1 MNSVKKDLFSKIQ
14 DDRIYLYKVSLQDYS
29 LKKRISD
36 TKKTLRSHHL
46 IEKEKLRE
54 FLSATLSINSY
65 KADIEKKRNQ
75 FIDDIIEFN
84 NKHIIQCYN
93 ETISTIPEEPRYI

>member
-1 MNSVKKDLFSKIQ
+1 MKKDLLSKTQ

-46 IEKEKLRE
+46 IEKEKLRQY
-54 FLSATLSINSY
+54 LSGILSIYIDEVDLSN
-65 KADIEKKRNQ
+65 KKNQ
-75 FIDDIIEFN
+75 FINDISDFN
-84 NKHIIQCYN
+84 NKHIIQCYSKN
-93 ETISTIPEEPRYI
+93 ISNISEEPR